1 MGWGDFPD
9 IPTNT
14 EGAAVPRLSSSFL
27 LILQI
32 VLSSGA
38 TKFNVNEEITNCPP
52 IPPLSRQF
60 ALSENGVLIL
70 A

>member
-1 MGWGDFPD
+1 MLTYIRVLTTSQKIIHRGWGGWGGGDFPD

-32 VLSSGA
+32 VLSSVA
-38 TKFNVNEEITNCPP
+38 TEFNVNE
-52 IPPLSRQF
+52 
-60 ALSENGVLIL
+60 
-70 A
+70 

>member
-1 MGWGDFPD
+1 MLTYIRVLTTSQKIIHRGWGGWGGGGDFPD

-32 VLSSGA
+32 VLSSVA
-38 TKFNVNEEITNCPP
+38 TEFNVNE
-52 IPPLSRQF
+52 
-60 ALSENGVLIL
+60 
-70 A
+70 